1 MKKLLILA
9 ALVIQVFA
17 VRAAQSDGGSSW
29 LYWTLDL
36 QDTWGNTVWWWEK
49 PEGMAD
55 GTYDVWMVAEN
66 KTTGDQVNYY
76 SDDHITLSNSGTQ
89 GSMNDGIA
97 SQVEL
102 QLADL
107 TAYSFYSAIGKV
119 EGDVYTAAWTSHVR
133 DYDSLKGV
141 IQSGTMS
148 SADVWNTAVVPE
160 PTSGLLLLLGV
171 AGLALRRKR
180 QIAG

>member
-1 MKKLLILA
+1 MKKLYIAL
-9 ALVIQVFA
+9 ALVLQVFA
-17 VRAAQSDGGSSW
+17 VRATPSDGDSSW

-36 QDTWGNTVWWWEK
+36 QDTWGNNVWWWEK
-49 PEGMAD
+49 PVGVAD
-55 GTYDVWMVAEN
+55 GTYAVWMVAEN
-66 KTTGDQVNYY
+66 TTTGDKVNYY
-76 SDDHITLSNSGTQ
+76 SNDEIKLSNNGTQ

-107 TAYSFYSAIGKV
+107 SAYSFYSAIGTV

-133 DYDSLKGV
+133 DYESLKGV

-160 PTSGLLLLLGV
+160 PTSGFLLLLGV
-171 AGLALRRKR
+171 AGLALKRKR
-180 QIAG
+180 QIA